1 MLNSIFDVYDNLV
14 AYFQSDDF
22 QRTLLWA
29 KLVSFGISSLFIF
42 SIIILLTRS
51 RATWWISERLDSFRK
66 AKLPERV
73 SRDWQKIQERL
84 EKEDEASLKLAIIEA
99 DNLIDEALKRM
110 GLEGKD
116 MGERLEQLTQQNL
129 NSINDLLDAHR
140 LRDLIVHQP
149 NIIITKDQVQSA
161 VKGYEVALKELEII

>member
-1 MLNSIFDVYDNLV
+1 MFNFLDIYDQIV

-22 QRTLLWA
+22 QKTLLWA
-29 KLVSFGISSLFIF
+29 KLVSFGISSLLIF

-51 RATWWISERLDSFRK
+51 RAAWWVGERLDSFRK
-66 AKLPERV
+66 AKLPERI

-84 EKEDEASLKLAIIEA
+84 EKEDEASLKLAVIEA
-99 DNLIDEALKRM
+99 DNLIDEALRRM

-116 MGERLEQLTQQNL
+116 MGERLEKLTQQNL

-161 VKGYEVALKELEII
+161 IKGYQVVMKELEII